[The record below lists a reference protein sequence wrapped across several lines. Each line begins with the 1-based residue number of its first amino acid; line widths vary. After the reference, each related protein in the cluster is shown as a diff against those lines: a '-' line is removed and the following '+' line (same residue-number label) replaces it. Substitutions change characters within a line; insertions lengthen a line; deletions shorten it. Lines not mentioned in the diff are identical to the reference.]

1 MRVLVLEI
9 LSENQ
14 AGTSILMTVQIG
26 YWEDHLRQ
34 HRSFPTAN
42 LCLSGAGLRFDQGLA
57 ICVCGWYI
65 MGQISIN
72 PMAVLN
78 EKDIEE
84 GVLMFHSVY
93 NHAVSVHQNTVVF
106 RKGDCFEVV
115 LTVATH
121 A

>member
-1 MRVLVLEI
+1 
-9 LSENQ
+9 
-14 AGTSILMTVQIG
+14 
-26 YWEDHLRQ
+26 
-34 HRSFPTAN
+34 
-42 LCLSGAGLRFDQGLA
+42 
-57 ICVCGWYI
+57 

-121 A
+121 ACIVWPEDGLGGGQIHLHYQKQHGKSMTPCNHSV